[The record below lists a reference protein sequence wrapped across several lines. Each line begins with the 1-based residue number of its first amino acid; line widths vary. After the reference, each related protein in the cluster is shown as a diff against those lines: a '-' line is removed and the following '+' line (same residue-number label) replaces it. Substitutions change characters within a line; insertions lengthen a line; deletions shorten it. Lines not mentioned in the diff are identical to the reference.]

1 MTNAYDGLDENNW
14 LLEKEINQ
22 STTAILSSLSQME
35 LEFSLHSQ
43 AVREFSQA
51 FNMVLTAYRNRNID
65 YKAAHELIKNITFG
79 FIDGVRAV
87 QEADSNRKIRN
98 SQRSAQ
104 RKQDGRSPD
113 SSYRLNM
120 RVNNDSFNIRFMAS
134 CVTSECLMRNA
145 NIDLN
150 DDEFQNYIAA
160 ATKDKRSDI
169 MQVIN
174 VTLIVNPYL
183 KVLENIVLA
192 DVVYSGVVESNF
204 DPFAAY
210 AMGKGA
216 SYRLR
221 LLNLSKRVQDTAE
234 NTVSYMTGNF
244 LGGN

>member
-65 YKAAHELIKNITFG
+65 YKTSHELIKNITFG

-98 SQRSAQ
+98 AQRSAQ
-104 RKQDGRSPD
+104 RKQDGRSID
-113 SSYRLNM
+113 SSYRRNM
-120 RVNNDSFNIRFMAS
+120 KVNNDSFNIRFMAS

-150 DDEFQNYIAA
+150 DDEFQSYIVA

-169 MQVIN
+169 MQVIG

-204 DPFAAY
+204 DPFSAY

-234 NTVSYMTGNF
+234 NAVSYMTGNF
-244 LGGN
+244 LGGH